1 MVHLQRFHERLAER
15 GLLVFT
21 LSMEPDPARAVE
33 WNAELGVDYLVLD
46 GAGSALGER
55 LAYG

>member
-1 MVHLQRFHERLAER
+1 MVHLQRFHARHR
-15 GLLVFT
+15 DDGLLVFT
-21 LSMEPDPARAVE
+21 ISMEDEPARARE
-33 WNAELGVDYLVLD
+33 WNDELGVTYLVLD